1 METIYVI
8 IGVLV
13 LLNVRVIALYL
24 HVGKRLPSDE
34 REDDERQYYDENGN
48 HVYYDRKLIARLKR
62 EKEKR
67 EHQGN
72 NNDH

>member
-13 LLNVRVIALYL
+13 LLNVGVIALYL

-48 HVYYDRKLIARLKR
+48 HVYYDRKLIARLK
-62 EKEKR
+62 KEQ
-67 EHQGN
+67 EQHN
-72 NNDH
+72 H

>member
-13 LLNVRVIALYL
+13 LLNIGVIALYL
-24 HVGKRLPSDE
+24 HVGKRLPSDGW
-34 REDDERQYYDENGN
+34 EDDDRQYYDENGN

-62 EKEKR
+62 EKIGR
-67 EHQGN
+67 AHV
-72 NNDH
+72 

>member
-13 LLNVRVIALYL
+13 LLNIGVIALYL
-24 HVGKRLPSDE
+24 HVGKHLPADNW
-34 REDDERQYYDENGN
+34 EDNDRQYYDENGN

>member
-13 LLNVRVIALYL
+13 LLNIGVIALYL

-34 REDDERQYYDENGN
+34 REDDDRQYYDKNGN
-48 HVYYDRKLIARLKR
+48 HVYYDRKLIARLK
-62 EKEKR
+62 KEQ
-67 EHQGN
+67 EQHN
-72 NNDH
+72 H

>member
-13 LLNVRVIALYL
+13 LLNVGVIALYL
-24 HVGKRLPSDE
+24 HVGNRLPSDE
-34 REDDERQYYDENGN
+34 REDDERQYYDEIGN
-48 HVYYDRKLIARLKR
+48 HVYYDRKLISSLKR

>member
-13 LLNVRVIALYL
+13 LLNVGVIALYL

-48 HVYYDRKLIARLKR
+48 HVYYARNLIARLKR

>member
-13 LLNVRVIALYL
+13 LLNVGVIALYL

-48 HVYYDRKLIARLKR
+48 HV
-62 EKEKR
+62 
-67 EHQGN
+67 N
-72 NNDH
+72 